1 MQAQACPAE
10 QETRN
15 MYELLVKDQKWCEL
29 EDQEL
34 LSVRVRA
41 IPHTVLGRWQG
52 TVITEVAQQEA
63 QPQLVPV
70 SV

>member
-34 LSVRVRA
+34 LSVRVGG

-52 TVITEVAQQEA
+52 TVITEVGQQEA